1 MPLVKSGTNLTPSL
15 LDRLLDDDP
24 KTASEPNEKT
34 RWNLSMITESVRQD
48 LEALL
53 NTRIETSRE
62 LPPEFAETK
71 KSLLTYGLPDL
82 TSFQLKNDQDKRRLT
97 KIIEN
102 LVNTFEPR
110 LQRVRVTLKSVDK
123 YHSAIYFKIEA
134 ILNVNPVS
142 EQVVFDTALEL
153 VSGEYKVEG
162 SN

>member
-1 MPLVKSGTNLTPSL
+1 MPKTSTLNLSPSL

-24 KTASEPNEKT
+24 KTTSEPNDGYG
-34 RWNLSMITESVRQD
+34 WNLNMITESVRQD

-53 NTRIETSRE
+53 NTRIETIQE
-62 LPPEFAETK
+62 LPQEFAETK

-102 LVNTFEPR
+102 LIHTFEPR
-110 LQRVRVTLKSVDK
+110 LQRVRVALKSVDEF
-123 YHSAIYFKIEA
+123 HSAIHFKIEG
-134 ILNVNPVS
+134 ILNIDPVS
-142 EQVVFDTALEL
+142 EQVVFDTALKMN
-153 VSGEYKVEG
+153 SGEYKVEG

>member
-1 MPLVKSGTNLTPSL
+1 MPKVRSETQLTPSL
-15 LDRLLDDDP
+15 LDRLLDDEP
-24 KTASEPNEKT
+24 KTTSEPNEKT
-34 RWNLSMITESVRQD
+34 RWNLNMITESVRQD

-53 NTRIETSRE
+53 NTRIETIQE
-62 LPPEFAETK
+62 LPSEFTETK

-102 LVNTFEPR
+102 LIHTFEPR
-110 LQRVRVTLKSVDK
+110 LQRVRVTLKSVDE

-134 ILNVNPVS
+134 ILNVDPVS